1 VREGLGTVY
10 ASALAG
16 LWGEL
21 SATLTRLE
29 RIAAEPEVE
38 LEDSADLLPALQY
51 SLHRASELAIGLDP
65 PSGAET
71 AHAEL
76 AAALADAR
84 DVTAEVTDA
93 LETSGAESATLLVH
107 EWRGALFRVRLAR
120 HRLAE
125 RPRPQ
130 HIPSGHGAFPKA
142 ALVATVLAVVGATM
156 FMAGAMLA
164 SWPVWVAGLLAVGA
178 GMLSYRV

>member
-1 VREGLGTVY
+1 VY

-21 SATLTRLE
+21 SATLARLE

-38 LEDSADLLPALQY
+38 LEDSGDLLPALQY
-51 SLHRASELAIGLDP
+51 SLHRASELAVGLDP

-84 DVTAEVTDA
+84 DATAEVTDA
-93 LETSGAESATLLVH
+93 LEAGGAESAALLVH

-120 HRLAE
+120 HRLAA
-125 RPRPQ
+125 RPRSQ
-130 HIPSGHGAFPKA
+130 HVPSGQGGFPRV

-156 FMAGAMLA
+156 FMTGAMLA
-164 SWPVWVAGLLAVGA
+164 SWPVWAAGLLAVGA